1 MTSSIIASIEPAKN
15 RGLRDVALIYS
26 NNYTKKREEE
36 KVFESILEGE
46 QGLFRVIH
54 EGQEAIIT
62 LTRRKNEIEQKLEGI
77 LKVVK
82 KEQEIIIPSPNH
94 TVQLPQLSLPTFNG
108 DPRQWRQF
116 WSSFDAA
123 VHSQTIPDI
132 QKLNYLFSC
141 LKGEALQAVSG
152 YEIAPE
158 NYGIIRQLLKNK
170 YGDPSTIASILYRE
184 LQSFKQNEKEWMI
197 TIENIERVLRQL
209 EALGDNLEHPSIET
223 IIESK
228 MPPRIL
234 NKVCTQRKIDK
245 PWTIQ
250 KLRNFLSDLVEVNQ
264 QVKIDQYSN
273 FRADSKPTTI
283 KGEQKRMY
291 RPERTS
297 ALSTMQTNHR
307 ETRSPTSRKRPCIF
321 CSRDHWDS
329 DCDIYSTVKGR
340 MKRLKTLKQS
350 ASKIVIKERHAK
362 PKNKHESIYP
372 DKKESPVLLYHST
385 GEPQTNKAK
394 NILLL
399 CKEIG
404 VFNPVHPQKQRRALA
419 LFDIGPQLSFISKK
433 LSSQLQLAE
442 SDHRNMLVAPFGTK
456 EPLQCPTANA
466 QLSICTV
473 DNEIITINTHFVD
486 SQDKKEL
493 RSGYIM
499 VHSKVGPM
507 ITGEGYI
514 DELCD
519 SKGHSIPII
528 CSVYTNLNSE
538 LEKFWRLEMIGIH
551 ESPTED
557 DDERA
562 IDHFNKT
569 IIKLDGRYEVCWSW
583 KDSKQRLSNNY
594 GLCIGRLKNLV
605 RRLNSSSH
613 LHDYDNTIKDQLL
626 KGVIEEVNETC
637 ELDETES
644 ERSITNRIQEVT
656 DSPTNYNKVK
666 GKEIEVT
673 DGPIASRTR
682 KAQQQS
688 TPAGNTVKDNSNSL
702 TKALFVMTILSL
714 MSTQAIATKN
724 CNWTSGIPFSIPER
738 WSCDNKT
745 NHTMINLNCGFNNSY
760 LMKKNIILDVNNNID
775 DKSIANLNQTQ
786 ETTKRLLLMEISLE
800 ETFNQKCEVSI
811 YLCFSQTR
819 IHPIT
824 QEMLQQRNDV
834 IARRDSRLGQL
845 LVAPCKTNGIT
856 LKNIEF
862 SGGLKG
868 KFEIERINAELEL

>member
-1 MTSSIIASIEPAKN
+1 
-15 RGLRDVALIYS
+15 
-26 NNYTKKREEE
+26 
-36 KVFESILEGE
+36 
-46 QGLFRVIH
+46 
-54 EGQEAIIT
+54 
-62 LTRRKNEIEQKLEGI
+62 
-77 LKVVK
+77 
-82 KEQEIIIPSPNH
+82 
-94 TVQLPQLSLPTFNG
+94 
-108 DPRQWRQF
+108 
-116 WSSFDAA
+116 
-123 VHSQTIPDI
+123 
-132 QKLNYLFSC
+132 
-141 LKGEALQAVSG
+141 
-152 YEIAPE
+152 
-158 NYGIIRQLLKNK
+158 
-170 YGDPSTIASILYRE
+170 
-184 LQSFKQNEKEWMI
+184 
-197 TIENIERVLRQL
+197 
-209 EALGDNLEHPSIET
+209 
-223 IIESK
+223 
-228 MPPRIL
+228 
-234 NKVCTQRKIDK
+234 
-245 PWTIQ
+245 
-250 KLRNFLSDLVEVNQ
+250 
-264 QVKIDQYSN
+264 
-273 FRADSKPTTI
+273 
-283 KGEQKRMY
+283 
-291 RPERTS
+291 
-297 ALSTMQTNHR
+297 
-307 ETRSPTSRKRPCIF
+307 
-321 CSRDHWDS
+321 
-329 DCDIYSTVKGR
+329 
-340 MKRLKTLKQS
+340 
-350 ASKIVIKERHAK
+350 
-362 PKNKHESIYP
+362 
-372 DKKESPVLLYHST
+372 
-385 GEPQTNKAK
+385 
-394 NILLL
+394 
-399 CKEIG
+399 
-404 VFNPVHPQKQRRALA
+404 
-419 LFDIGPQLSFISKK
+419 
-433 LSSQLQLAE
+433 
-442 SDHRNMLVAPFGTK
+442 
-456 EPLQCPTANA
+456 
-466 QLSICTV
+466 
-473 DNEIITINTHFVD
+473 
-486 SQDKKEL
+486 
-493 RSGYIM
+493 
-499 VHSKVGPM
+499 
-507 ITGEGYI
+507 
-514 DELCD
+514 
-519 SKGHSIPII
+519 
-528 CSVYTNLNSE
+528 
-538 LEKFWRLEMIGIH
+538 MIGIH

-868 KFEIERINAELEL
+868 KFEIERINAELELTKFTFNKYHYPPYKFSRTHSLNNVTKGSVIKLNTFSYTPEELSVELLH